1 MVNLRLKPWQ
11 IYLCA
16 ILVTVATFALRHF
29 LAGSIGAH
37 PTLVIFAVPIML
49 SAYLG
54 GLWPGLLATFL
65 SCLGADYFL
74 LPPVHNF
81 WIDSPGMRWQLIFIL
96 LAGGFISVLSE
107 ALHRARQRADVATH
121 KLQDAN
127 MTLALREAQLRF
139 VTENARVG
147 LVMINA
153 ERRYVFANAAYL
165 EMLYRS
171 LPPAPSDLI
180 GQRLADVLAGTYE
193 PQIRSHVDQAFAGE
207 QVVCETHQ
215 QTRDG
220 ERHYDVRYE
229 PMKVNGEVAF
239 VILAIMDITAR
250 KQAEATKI
258 RLAAIVECS
267 ADAIIGKD
275 LNSIVTD
282 WNAGAEKIFG
292 YVASEMVGTSITR
305 LIPADRQHEEK
316 SILAKIRHGEKVEH
330 FETLRQTKDGR
341 KINVSIT
348 ISPIKDSDGNIIGAS
363 KIARDITLQKQQERD
378 LTRITRLYAALS
390 QVNQAI
396 VWMPTRDELLQ
407 KICEVLIEYGRFHL
421 AWIGWHDAETQQLVP
436 VALCGEDQDYI
447 HSLKV
452 YADDRP
458 NGRGPAGLAFRL
470 GEPYIC
476 HDMLNNPIMRPW
488 LPELVR
494 RGLNACA
501 VFPIRL
507 KKNVVGILTVYSDEP
522 WFFQDKEVA
531 LLTEAA
537 GDISFALDNFADKEA
552 RQQLEIVAESER
564 LFSATMIEGMP
575 GIVFFYDEQMRFLRW
590 NRNFE
595 VVSGYSP
602 VEIAKMHPLDFFPKA
617 EKEPV
622 QQRISE
628 VFEQGDS
635 CIEASFV
642 SKDGR
647 ATPYFFT
654 GKRVVFKGHACLVAI
669 GVDISERKCAEEAL
683 RVLNQTLELQ
693 VAERTSDLQ
702 AALVRAEAADR
713 IKSAFLATMSHEL
726 RTPLNSIIGFTGI
739 VLQGLAGPL
748 NAEQTKQLGMVR
760 NSSRHLLELINDVL
774 DLSKIEAGQL
784 EIHAEP
790 FKLRDSLEHVMALV
804 EPLANKK
811 SLALSIVAPP
821 DLGEITSDRRRV
833 EQLLL
838 NLVNNAIK
846 FTEHGRV
853 TVTAELV
860 TDYQSSP
867 EAASQPAVRLRV
879 ADTGMGIKPE
889 DLAMLF
895 QPFRQID
902 SGLSRQHEG
911 TGLGLVICRRL
922 ATLLGGEISA
932 KSEWSKGSEFNVI
945 IPIQKPS
952 AP

>member
-1 MVNLRLKPWQ
+1 
-11 IYLCA
+11 
-16 ILVTVATFALRHF
+16 
-29 LAGSIGAH
+29 
-37 PTLVIFAVPIML
+37 
-49 SAYLG
+49 
-54 GLWPGLLATFL
+54 
-65 SCLGADYFL
+65 
-74 LPPVHNF
+74 
-81 WIDSPGMRWQLIFIL
+81 
-96 LAGGFISVLSE
+96 
-107 ALHRARQRADVATH
+107 
-121 KLQDAN
+121 
-127 MTLALREAQLRF
+127 
-139 VTENARVG
+139 
-147 LVMINA
+147 
-153 ERRYVFANAAYL
+153 
-165 EMLYRS
+165 
-171 LPPAPSDLI
+171 
-180 GQRLADVLAGTYE
+180 
-193 PQIRSHVDQAFAGE
+193 
-207 QVVCETHQ
+207 
-215 QTRDG
+215 
-220 ERHYDVRYE
+220 
-229 PMKVNGEVAF
+229 
-239 VILAIMDITAR
+239 
-250 KQAEATKI
+250 
-258 RLAAIVECS
+258 
-267 ADAIIGKD
+267 
-275 LNSIVTD
+275 
-282 WNAGAEKIFG
+282 
-292 YVASEMVGTSITR
+292 
-305 LIPADRQHEEK
+305 
-316 SILAKIRHGEKVEH
+316 
-330 FETLRQTKDGR
+330 
-341 KINVSIT
+341 
-348 ISPIKDSDGNIIGAS
+348 
-363 KIARDITLQKQQERD
+363 
-378 LTRITRLYAALS
+378 
-390 QVNQAI
+390 
-396 VWMPTRDELLQ
+396 
-407 KICEVLIEYGRFHL
+407 L

-436 VALCGEDQDYI
+436 VAVCGEDQDYI
-447 HSLKV
+447 RSLKV

-476 HDMLNNPIMRPW
+476 NDMLNNPIMRPW
-488 LPELVR
+488 LPGLVR

-602 VEIAKMHPLDFFPKA
+602 VEIAKMHPLDFFPEA
-617 EKEPV
+617 EREPLKK
-622 QQRISE
+622 RIAE
-628 VFEQGDS
+628 VFAQGDS

-654 GKRVVFKGHACLVAI
+654 GKRVVFNGQTCLI
-669 GVDISERKCAEEAL
+669 GMGVDVSERKRAEEAL
-683 RVLNQTLELQ
+683 RVLNQTLELE
-693 VAERTSDLQ
+693 VAERTGDLQ

-784 EIHAEP
+784 EIRVEP
-790 FKLRDSLEHVMALV
+790 FKLRESLEHVVALV
-804 EPLANKK
+804 KPLADKK
-811 SLALSIVAPP
+811 SLKLTIVAPP
-821 DLGEITSDRRRV
+821 ELGEIYSDRRRV

-867 EAASQPAVRLRV
+867 EAAAQPAVRLRV